1 MNVACP
7 VIEDLL
13 PLYAEGLASPESRQL
28 VQEHLETCER
38 CRESLAALQEPKA
51 SATEDAAPIGTL
63 KKELRRRRW
72 RTAAIAALC
81 VFVVLFAI
89 LARVTNETPVP
100 YREDLLQVEGLR
112 DYDPEADLR
121 SGSGVSSYL
130 PEGWATQDPGKA
142 LVVHRNER
150 VNGVSTEYYLDEETG
165 ELTVYLQYFS
175 TDARLTFDDVN
186 GGFSIERS
194 GSDEPVD
201 LFYPAPDRL
210 IYGFGNDQV
219 LLWGEPMNGGVQ
231 FLPRLALAY
240 YALIAIALTALLA
253 LFWAIFRKKSVTPV
267 LRQLCF
273 APLSYLLAQLLI
285 KGLVTTSIA
294 LPRDLRLI
302 CIETLALYALL
313 TLCSLAIRRRKAE
326 KLS

>member
-7 VIEDLL
+7 IIEDLL
-13 PLYAEGLASPESRQL
+13 PLYAEGLASPESDQL
-28 VQEHLETCER
+28 VQEHLEDCEN
-38 CRESLAALQEPKA
+38 CRRRLAALREPKDTA
-51 SATEDAAPIGTL
+51 SEDAAPIGTL
-63 KKELRRRRW
+63 KKELRRRRILA
-72 RTAAIAALC
+72 AAIAALC
-81 VFVVLFAI
+81 VFVILFAV
-89 LARVTNETPVP
+89 LAHVTNETPVP
-100 YREDLLQVEGLR
+100 YREELLQVEGLR

-130 PEGWATQDPGKA
+130 PEGWTPQDPGKA

-150 VNGVSTEYYLDEETG
+150 VNGVSTESYLDEETG

-175 TDARLTFDDVN
+175 TEARLTFDDVN
-186 GGFSIERS
+186 GGFYIEAS
-194 GSDEPVD
+194 GSDEPAD

-210 IYGFGNDQV
+210 IYGFGNEQV

-240 YALIAIALTALLA
+240 YALIAIALALVLALL
-253 LFWAIFRKKSVTPV
+253 LLIFRKKSVAPV
-267 LRQLCF
+267 LRQLFF
-273 APLSYLLAQLLI
+273 APLAYLLGHLLI
-285 KGLVTTSIA
+285 KGIVTTSIA

-302 CIETLALYALL
+302 CIEALALYALF
-313 TLCSLAIRRRKAE
+313 TLCALAFRQRQAE